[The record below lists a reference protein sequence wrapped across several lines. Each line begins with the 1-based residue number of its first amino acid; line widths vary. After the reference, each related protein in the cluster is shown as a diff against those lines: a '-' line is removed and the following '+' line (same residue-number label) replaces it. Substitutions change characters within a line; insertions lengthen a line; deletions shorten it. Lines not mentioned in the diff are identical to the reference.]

1 MTFNLKCTSPF
12 TLKVI
17 MSQTNIMHV
26 ALTAVYFFGGGGV
39 CFLVI
44 NLDIYKYMKTILMSQ
59 TNHRKLVDG
68 SVSVALHVSHAAQY
82 ASKCLV

>member
-26 ALTAVYFFGGGGV
+26 ALTAVYFFLGGGGV
-39 CFLVI
+39 FSG
-44 NLDIYKYMKTILMSQ
+44 YKS
-59 TNHRKLVDG
+59 
-68 SVSVALHVSHAAQY
+68 
-82 ASKCLV
+82 